1 MSEISKTY
9 DPTLIED
16 RIYAEW
22 LKKGYFKGK
31 VNKDKKPYTIVIPPP
46 NVTGMLTIGHVL
58 NNTLQDV
65 FIRYHK
71 LKGFETCWVPGTD
84 HASIAT
90 EAKVTAMLKEQ
101 GIDKKQ
107 IGRDAFLDKAKEWKD
122 KYGGMIIQQLKKLG
136 CACDWERERFTMDD
150 DYYKAVID
158 TFVDLYK
165 KGLIYKGYRL
175 VNWCPA
181 SMSVISDEEVEFIEN
196 KGHLWYFKY
205 PIKDSNEFVTVATT
219 RPETMF
225 GDTAVAIHP
234 DNARLGHLIGR
245 TAVLPLVGREIPI
258 IADTHADPE
267 KGTGAVK
274 ITPGH
279 DPNDNIVGQRHGLA
293 VINVMNPNATLNDN
307 VPERFRGLDRFV
319 ARKKVVAELTD
330 LGLVDKIEPHINQ
343 LSVSQRGKEPI
354 EYLMSEQWYLKM
366 SELVKPALEV
376 VNNGTIKF
384 HPEKWIKTYNH
395 WLENVQDWC
404 LSRQLWWG
412 HRIPVY
418 YCSNEGCE
426 TVRMAASSKPEK
438 CEKCGSAEHLHQD
451 EDVLDTWASSWIW
464 PYAVFKTQ
472 EEQDYF
478 YPTDLL
484 ITGPDIIFF
493 WVARMIMAGMEYKHE
508 IPFKDVYFN
517 GMVRDEQGRKMSK
530 SLGNSPDPLDVIKEY
545 GADALRFTMI
555 RLTPVGNDIM
565 FSTDKCEIGRNFA
578 NKLWNAARFL
588 MMNKEKNPDIKQVC
602 HTEFIE
608 DKWINSRLN
617 HTIETVA
624 ENVKTF
630 QLNDALKAIYE
641 FLWNDMC
648 DWYIEMAKSRFQ
660 SENEEERRSV
670 LENAFYNF
678 DIALRLL
685 HPFMPFI
692 TEELWHGI
700 EEREEGDSI
709 MLSTIPEPDM
719 TLIDVEAETIMETVK
734 ELIGKI
740 RVIRAENTIPL
751 SKTLRLVLKTE
762 NEDLKK
768 FTSVIKFLAK
778 IEDIVFDKNAD
789 KPKLSASEM
798 VNGIELFIPL
808 EGIIDLGAEKEKIEK
823 EIARLEGINSGI
835 NKKLSNEQFVS
846 NAPEAVI
853 NKDKEKLNNN
863 IESIAKLKNN
873 LENFL

>member
-319 ARKKVVAELTD
+319 ARKKVVAELQE

-426 TVRMAASSKPEK
+426 TVRMAASFKPEK
-438 CEKCGSAEHLHQD
+438 CEKCGSAEHIHQD

-709 MLSTIPEPDM
+709 MLSTIPEPDK

-740 RVIRAENTIPL
+740 RVIRAENSIPP
-751 SKTLRLVLKTE
+751 SKTLKLVLKTE

-768 FTSVIKFLAK
+768 FTSVIMFLAK

-808 EGIIDLGAEKEKIEK
+808 EGIIDLGAEREKIEK
-823 EIARLEGINSGI
+823 EIARLEGINTGI

-853 NKDKEKLNNN
+853 SKEKEKLNNN

>member
-1 MSEISKTY
+1 MNEISKTY
-9 DPTLIED
+9 DPTLIEE
-16 RIYAEW
+16 RIYSDW
-22 LKKGYFKGK
+22 LKKGYFKAK
-31 VNKDKKPYTIVIPPP
+31 VNKNKKPYTIVIPPP

-90 EAKVTAMLKEQ
+90 ESKVTAMLKDQ
-101 GIDKKQ
+101 GIDKKDL
-107 IGRDAFLDKAKEWKD
+107 GREAFLEKAKEWKD
-122 KYGGMIIQQLKKLG
+122 KYGGIIIQQLKKLG
-136 CACDWERERFTMDD
+136 CACDWDRERFTMDD

-181 SMSVISDEEVEFIEN
+181 SMSVISDEEVEFIEK

-205 PIKDSNEFVTVATT
+205 PIKDSKEFVTVATT

-234 DNARLGHLIGR
+234 ENEKLKHLIGKM
-245 TAVLPLVGREIPI
+245 AVLPLVGREMPI

-279 DPNDNIVGQRHGLA
+279 DPNDNLVGQRHGLQ

-319 ARKKVVAELTD
+319 ARKKVVAELQE
-330 LGLVDKIEPHINQ
+330 LGLIDKIEDHVHQ

-366 SELVKPALEV
+366 SELVKPAIEV
-376 VNNGTIKF
+376 VNNGRIKI

-395 WLENVQDWC
+395 WLDNVQDWC

-418 YCSNEGCE
+418 YCSNPGCE
-426 TVRMAASSKPEK
+426 TVKMCESSKPEK
-438 CEKCGSAEHLHQD
+438 CMKCGSSEHIHQD
-451 EDVLDTWASSWIW
+451 KDVLDTWSSSWIW
-464 PYAVFKTQ
+464 PYAVFRTK

-478 YPTDLL
+478 YPTDIL

-493 WVARMIMAGMEYKHE
+493 WVARMIIAGMHYKNE

-530 SLGNSPDPLDVIKEY
+530 SLGNSPDPLDVIRTY

-555 RLTPVGNDIM
+555 RLTPVGNDIF
-565 FSTDKCEIGRNFA
+565 FSENKCELGKNFA

-588 MMNKEKNPDIKQVC
+588 MMNKEKNPGLQQVC

-617 HTIETVA
+617 HTLETV
-624 ENVKTF
+624 EEKFKTF
-630 QLNDALKAIYE
+630 QLNEALKAIYE
-641 FLWNDMC
+641 FLWNDLC

-660 SENEEERRSV
+660 SENEAERVSV

-678 DIALRLL
+678 DIALRML

-692 TEELWHGI
+692 TEELWMNL
-700 EEREEGDSI
+700 EEKREVDSI
-709 MLSTIPEPDM
+709 MLSSIPEAERK
-719 TLIDVEAETIMETVK
+719 LIDEEAEGVMETVK
-734 ELIGKI
+734 EIIGRI
-740 RVIRAENTIPL
+740 RNIRAENNIPP
-751 SKTLRLVLKTE
+751 SITVKIIIKSDNAKLKQFE
-762 NEDLKK
+762 
-768 FTSVIKFLAK
+768 SVIKFLAK
-778 IEDIVFDKNAD
+778 VEEVSFDPSAE
-789 KPKLSASEM
+789 KPKLAATSII
-798 VNGIELFIPL
+798 NGLEIYIPL
-808 EGIIDLGAEKEKIEK
+808 EGIIDLDAEKEKIEK
-823 EIARLEGINSGI
+823 EIARLEGINAGI
-835 NKKLSNEQFVS
+835 TNKLSNEQFVS
-846 NAPEAVI
+846 RAPETVLA
-853 NKDKEKLNNN
+853 KEREKMSNNLD
-863 IESIAKLKNN
+863 SIAKLKTN

>member
-1 MSEISKTY
+1 MDEISKTY
-9 DPTLIED
+9 DPALIED

-22 LKKGYFKGK
+22 LKKGYFKAK
-31 VNKDKKPYTIVIPPP
+31 VNKNKKPYTIVIPPP

-71 LKGFETCWVPGTD
+71 LKGYETCWVPGTD

-90 EAKVTAMLKEQ
+90 EAKVTAMLKDQ

-107 IGRDAFLDKAKEWKD
+107 IGREAFLEKAKEWKD
-122 KYGGMIIQQLKKLG
+122 KYGGIIIQQLKKLG
-136 CACDWERERFTMDD
+136 CACDWDRERFTMDD

-181 SMSVISDEEVEFIEN
+181 SMSVISDEEVEFIEK
-196 KGHLWYFKY
+196 KGNLWYFKY

-234 DNARLGHLIGR
+234 DNEKLKHLIGR

-279 DPNDNIVGQRHGLA
+279 DPNDNLVGQRHGLQ
-293 VINVMNPNATLNDN
+293 VINVMNPNATLNNN

-319 ARKKVVAELTD
+319 ARKKVVAELTE
-330 LGLVDKIEPHINQ
+330 LGLIEKIEEHVHQ
-343 LSVSQRGKEPI
+343 LSISQRGKEPI

-366 SELVKPALEV
+366 SEIVKPAIQV
-376 VNNGTIKF
+376 VNNGDIKF
-384 HPEKWIKTYNH
+384 HPEKWVKTYNH
-395 WLENVQDWC
+395 WMENVQDWC

-418 YCSNEGCE
+418 YCSNAGCG
-426 TVRMAASSKPEK
+426 TVRMVESQKPEK
-438 CEKCGSAEHLHQD
+438 CTKCGSSEHIHQD

-464 PYAVFKTQ
+464 AYEVFRTK

-478 YPTDLL
+478 YPTNIL
-484 ITGPDIIFF
+484 ITAPDIIYF
-493 WVARMIMAGMEYKHE
+493 WVARMIIAGMEYKHE
-508 IPFKDVYFN
+508 IPFKDVYFT
-517 GMVRDEQGRKMSK
+517 GMVRDEKGIKMSK
-530 SLGNSPDPLDVIKEY
+530 SLGNSDDPLDVIKEY

-555 RLTPVGNDIM
+555 RLTPVGNDIL
-565 FSTDKCEIGRNFA
+565 FATEKCEIGRSFA
-578 NKLWNAARFL
+578 NKIWNAARFL
-588 MMNKEKNPDIKQVC
+588 MMNKEKNPDIKQAC
-602 HTEFIE
+602 HTVEIE

-617 HTIETVA
+617 HTIETV
-624 ENVKTF
+624 EEKVRTF
-630 QLNDALKAIYE
+630 QLNEALKAIYE
-641 FLWNDMC
+641 FLWNDLC
-648 DWYIEMAKSRFQ
+648 DWYIEMAKSRLQ
-660 SENEEERRSV
+660 SDNEKERAAV

-678 DIALRLL
+678 DAALRLL

-692 TEELWHGI
+692 TEELWKWIGDRK
-700 EEREEGDSI
+700 EEDSI
-709 MLSTIPEPDM
+709 MLSELPSHDSSLTD
-719 TLIDVEAETIMETVK
+719 DEAEKVMETVK
-734 ELIGKI
+734 EIIGRI
-740 RVIRAENTIPL
+740 RNIRAENNISP
-751 SKTLRLVLKTE
+751 SKSIEMTLKTSDE
-762 NEDLKK
+762 SLKK
-768 FTSVIKFLAK
+768 FESVIKFLAK
-778 IEDIVFDKNAD
+778 ADKVNFDPNAE
-789 KPKLSASEM
+789 KPKLSATSIIS
-798 VNGIELFIPL
+798 GIEMFIPL
-808 EGIIDLGAEKEKIEK
+808 AGIIDLSAETEKIEK
-823 EIARLEGINSGI
+823 EIARLEGINAGI
-835 NKKLSNEQFVS
+835 NAKLSNEQFTS
-846 NAPEAVI
+846 RAPEAVLS
-853 NKDKEKLNNN
+853 KERDKLNNN
-863 IESIAKLKNN
+863 IEAINKLRSS

>member
-1 MSEISKTY
+1 MDEISKTY
-9 DPTLIED
+9 DPALIEE
-16 RIYAEW
+16 RIYSDW
-22 LKKGYFKGK
+22 LKRGYFKAK
-31 VNKDKKPYTIVIPPP
+31 VNKNKKPYTIVIPPP

-65 FIRYHK
+65 FIRYHR

-101 GIDKKQ
+101 GIDKKE
-107 IGRDAFLDKAKEWKD
+107 IGREAFLEKAKEWKD
-122 KYGGMIIQQLKKLG
+122 KYGGIIIQQLKKLG
-136 CACDWERERFTMDD
+136 CSCDWDRERFTMDD

-181 SMSVISDEEVEFIEN
+181 SMSVISDEEVEFVEK
-196 KGHLWYFKY
+196 KGNLWYFKY

-234 DNARLGHLIGR
+234 DNEKLKHLIGK

-279 DPNDNIVGQRHGLA
+279 DPNDNLVGQRHGLQ
-293 VINVMNPNATLNDN
+293 VINVMNPNATLNDE

-330 LGLVDKIEPHINQ
+330 LGLIEKIEDHIHQ
-343 LSVSQRGKEPI
+343 LSISQRGKEPI

-366 SELVKPALEV
+366 SELVKPALEA
-376 VNNGTIKF
+376 VNSGKIRM
-384 HPEKWIKTYNH
+384 HPERWIKTYNH
-395 WLENVQDWC
+395 WLESVQDWC

-418 YCSNEGCE
+418 YCSNEGCKD
-426 TVRMAASSKPEK
+426 VRMVQADKPGK
-438 CEKCGSAEHLHQD
+438 CEKCGSAEHIYQD
-451 EDVLDTWASSWIW
+451 NDVLDTWASSWIW
-464 PYAVFKTQ
+464 PYAVFRTQ

-478 YPTDLL
+478 YPTDIL

-493 WVARMIMAGMEYKHE
+493 WVARMIMAGMEYKNE

-517 GMVRDEQGRKMSK
+517 GMVRDEKGRKMSK

-555 RLTPVGNDIM
+555 RLTPVGNDIF
-565 FSTDKCEIGRNFA
+565 FSNDKCEIGRSFA
-578 NKLWNAARFL
+578 NKIWNAARFL
-588 MMNKEKNPDIKQVC
+588 MMNKEKNPDIKQAC
-602 HTEFIE
+602 HTVEIE

-617 HTIETVA
+617 HTIETV
-624 ENVKTF
+624 EEKVRTF
-630 QLNDALKAIYE
+630 QLNEALKAIYE
-641 FLWNDMC
+641 FLWNDLC
-648 DWYIEMAKSRFQ
+648 DWYIEMAKSRLQ
-660 SENEEERRSV
+660 SDNEKERAAV

-678 DIALRLL
+678 DAALRLL

-692 TEELWHGI
+692 TEELWKWIGDRK
-700 EEREEGDSI
+700 EEDSI
-709 MLSTIPEPDM
+709 MLSELPSHDSSLTD
-719 TLIDVEAETIMETVK
+719 DEAEKVMETVK
-734 ELIGKI
+734 EIIGRI
-740 RVIRAENTIPL
+740 RNIRAENNISP
-751 SKTLRLVLKTE
+751 SKSIEMTLKTSDE
-762 NEDLKK
+762 SLKK
-768 FTSVIKFLAK
+768 FESVIKFLAK
-778 IEDIVFDKNAD
+778 ADKVNFDPNAE
-789 KPKLSASEM
+789 KPKLSATSIIS
-798 VNGIELFIPL
+798 GIEMFIPL
-808 EGIIDLGAEKEKIEK
+808 AGIIDLSAETEKIEK
-823 EIARLEGINSGI
+823 EIARLEGINAGI
-835 NKKLSNEQFVS
+835 NAKLSNEQFTS
-846 NAPEAVI
+846 RAPEAVLS
-853 NKDKEKLNNN
+853 KERDKLNNN
-863 IESIAKLKNN
+863 IEAINKLRSS

>member
-1 MSEISKTY
+1 MNEISKTY
-9 DPTLIED
+9 DPTLIEE
-16 RIYAEW
+16 RIYSDW
-22 LKKGYFKGK
+22 LKKGYFKAK
-31 VNKDKKPYTIVIPPP
+31 VNKNKKPYTIVIPPP

-65 FIRYHK
+65 FIRYYK

-90 EAKVTAMLKEQ
+90 EAKVTAMLKDQ
-101 GIDKKQ
+101 GIDKKDL
-107 IGRDAFLDKAKEWKD
+107 GREEFLLKAKEWKD
-122 KYGGMIIQQLKKLG
+122 KYGGIIIQQLKKLG
-136 CACDWERERFTMDD
+136 CACDWDRERFTMDD

-181 SMSVISDEEVEFIEN
+181 SMSVISDEEVEFVEK

-205 PIKDSNEFVTVATT
+205 QIKDSNEFVTVATT

-234 DNARLGHLIGR
+234 ENEKLKHLIGK
-245 TAVLPLVGREIPI
+245 TAILPLVGREIPI

-279 DPNDNIVGQRHGLA
+279 DPNDNLVGQRHGLQ

-319 ARKKVVAELTD
+319 ARKKVVAELKE
-330 LGLVDKIEPHINQ
+330 LGLIDKIEDHVHQ
-343 LSVSQRGKEPI
+343 LSISQRGKEPI

-366 SELVKPALEV
+366 SELVKPAIEV
-376 VNNGTIKF
+376 VNNGRIKI

-395 WLENVQDWC
+395 WLDNVQDWC

-418 YCSNEGCE
+418 YCSNPGCE
-426 TVRMAASSKPEK
+426 TVRMVESSRPEK
-438 CEKCGSAEHLHQD
+438 CTKCGSPDHIRQD
-451 EDVLDTWASSWIW
+451 EDVLDTWSSSWIW
-464 PYAVFKTQ
+464 PYAVFRTK

-478 YPTDLL
+478 YPTDIL

-493 WVARMIMAGMEYKHE
+493 WVARMIIAGMHYKNE

-530 SLGNSPDPLDVIKEY
+530 SLGNSPDPLDVISTY

-555 RLTPVGNDIM
+555 RLTPVGNDI
-565 FSTDKCEIGRNFA
+565 FFTESKCELGKNFA

-588 MMNKEKNPDIKQVC
+588 MMNKEKNPGIKQVC

-617 HTIETVA
+617 HTIETV
-624 ENVKTF
+624 EEKFKTF
-630 QLNDALKAIYE
+630 QLNDALKAVYE
-641 FLWNDMC
+641 FLWNDLC

-660 SENEEERRSV
+660 SENEAESRSV
-670 LENAFYNF
+670 LENALYNF
-678 DIALRLL
+678 DIALRVL

-692 TEELWHGI
+692 TEELWLNLD
-700 EEREEGDSI
+700 ERKEGDSI
-709 MLSTIPEPDM
+709 MLSSIPEPDRS
-719 TLIDVEAETIMETVK
+719 LIDVESEEIMETVK
-734 ELIGKI
+734 EIIGKV
-740 RVIRAENTIPL
+740 RNIRAENNIIP
-751 SKTLRLVLKTE
+751 SKTVDMIIKSDNLKIM
-762 NEDLKK
+762 K
-768 FTSVIKFLAK
+768 FESVIKFLAK
-778 IEDIVFDKNAD
+778 VENITFDMNAE
-789 KPKLSASEM
+789 KPKLAATAIASGSE
-798 VNGIELFIPL
+798 IFIPL

-823 EIARLEGINSGI
+823 EIARLEGINAGI
-835 NKKLSNEQFVS
+835 NNKLSNEQFVS
-846 NAPEAVI
+846 RAPEAVLS
-853 NKDKEKLNNN
+853 KEREKLSNNN
-863 IESIAKLKNN
+863 ESIAKLKTN
-873 LENFL
+873 LDNFM

>member
-1 MSEISKTY
+1 MKEIPKTY
-9 DPTLIED
+9 DPNLIEEG
-16 RIYAEW
+16 IYSKW
-22 LKKGYFKGK
+22 LEKGYFKGK

-65 FIRYHK
+65 FIRYYK

-101 GIDKKQ
+101 GIDKKE
-107 IGRDAFLDKAKEWKD
+107 IGREAFLEKAKEWKD
-122 KYGGMIIQQLKKLG
+122 KYGGIIIQQLKKLG
-136 CACDWERERFTMDD
+136 CACDWDRERFTMDD

-175 VNWCPA
+175 VNWCPG
-181 SMSVISDEEVEFIEN
+181 SMSVISDEEVEFVEK
-196 KGHLWYFKY
+196 KGSLWYFKY
-205 PIKDSNEFVTVATT
+205 PIKDSDEFVTVATT

-234 DNARLGHLIGR
+234 ENEKLKHLIGK
-245 TAVLPLVGREIPI
+245 TAVLPLVGREIPV

-279 DPNDNIVGQRHGLA
+279 DPNDNLVGQRHGLE

-307 VPERFRGLDRFV
+307 VPERFRGLDRFA
-319 ARKKVVAELTD
+319 ARKKVVAELTE
-330 LGLVDKIEPHINQ
+330 LGLIDKIDDHVHQ

-376 VNNGTIKF
+376 VNNGTIKM

-395 WLENVQDWC
+395 WLNNIQDWC

-412 HRIPVY
+412 HRIPIY

-426 TVRMAASSKPEK
+426 SVKMAESQRPLK
-438 CEKCGSAEHLHQD
+438 CIKCGSSEHIYQD

-464 PYAVFKTQ
+464 PYEVFRTK

-478 YPTDLL
+478 YPTDIL
-484 ITGPDIIFF
+484 ITGPDILFP
-493 WVARMIMAGMEYKHE
+493 WVARMIIAGMEYKKE
-508 IPFKDVYFN
+508 IPFRDVYFN
-517 GMVRDEQGRKMSK
+517 GMVRDEKGRKMSK
-530 SLGNSPDPLDVIKEY
+530 SLGNSPDPLNVIKEY

-565 FSTDKCEIGRNFA
+565 FSTDKCEIGRSFA
-578 NKLWNAARFL
+578 NKIWNAARFL
-588 MMNKEKNPDIKQVC
+588 MMNKEKNPGIKQAC
-602 HTEFIE
+602 HTEAIE

-617 HTIETVA
+617 NTIAIVE
-624 ENVKTF
+624 EKVKTF
-630 QLNDALKAIYE
+630 QLNEALKAVYE
-641 FLWNDMC
+641 FLWNDFC

-660 SENEEERRSV
+660 SENESERNSV

-678 DIALRLL
+678 DMALRLL

-692 TEELWHGI
+692 TEELWMWI
-700 EEREEGDSI
+700 EDRNEDDSI
-709 MLSTIPEPDM
+709 MLSVIPEADNG
-719 TLIDVEAETIMETVK
+719 LIDADSEAVMETVK
-734 ELIGKI
+734 DIVGKI
-740 RVIRAENTIPL
+740 RNIRAENNISPTKIL
-751 SKTLRLVLKTE
+751 NLIFKTE
-762 NEDLKK
+762 DEDIKK
-768 FTSVIKFLAK
+768 FEPVIKFLAK
-778 IEDIVFDKNAD
+778 IGNITLDSNAE
-789 KPKLSASEM
+789 KPKLSATALISGTEM
-798 VNGIELFIPL
+798 FIPL
-808 EGIIDLGAEKEKIEK
+808 EGIIDVKAEIEKIEK
-823 EIARLEGINSGI
+823 EISRLEGINAGI
-835 NKKLSNEQFVS
+835 NKKLLNEQFVS
-846 NAPEAVI
+846 RAPEAVLA
-853 NKDKEKLNNN
+853 KEKEKLSNNM
-863 IESIAKLKNN
+863 ESIKKLRSG
-873 LENFL
+873 LENFI

>member
-1 MSEISKTY
+1 MKEIPKTY
-9 DPTLIED
+9 DPNLIEEG
-16 RIYAEW
+16 IYSKW
-22 LKKGYFKGK
+22 LEKGYFKGK
-31 VNKDKKPYTIVIPPP
+31 VNKNKKPYTIVIPPP

-71 LKGFETCWVPGTD
+71 LKGYETCWVPGTD

-101 GIDKKQ
+101 GIDKKV
-107 IGRDAFLDKAKEWKD
+107 IGREAFLEKAKEWKD
-122 KYGGMIIQQLKKLG
+122 KYGGIIIQQLKKLG
-136 CACDWERERFTMDD
+136 CACDWDRERFTMDD

-175 VNWCPA
+175 VNWCPG
-181 SMSVISDEEVEFIEN
+181 SMSVISDEEVEFVEK
-196 KGHLWYFKY
+196 KGNLWYFKY

-234 DNARLGHLIGR
+234 ENEKLKHLIGK

-279 DPNDNIVGQRHGLA
+279 DPNDNLVGQRHELQ
-293 VINVMNPNATLNDN
+293 VINVMNPNATLNDE

-319 ARKKVVAELTD
+319 ARKKVVAELQE
-330 LGLVDKIEPHINQ
+330 LGLVEKIEDHIHQ

-376 VNNGTIKF
+376 VNNGTIKM

-426 TVRMAASSKPEK
+426 SVRMVSSLKPEK
-438 CEKCGSAEHLHQD
+438 CEKCGSPDHIRQD

-464 PYAVFKTQ
+464 PYEVFKTK

-478 YPTDLL
+478 YPTDIL

-493 WVARMIMAGMEYKHE
+493 WVARMIMAGMEFKKE

-517 GMVRDEQGRKMSK
+517 GMVRDEKGRKMSK
-530 SLGNSPDPLDVIKEY
+530 SLGNSPDPLNVINEY

-555 RLTPVGNDIM
+555 RLTPVGNDIL
-565 FSTDKCEIGRNFA
+565 FSNDKCEIGRSFA
-578 NKLWNAARFL
+578 NKIWNAARFL
-588 MMNKEKNPDIKQVC
+588 MMNKEKNPGIKQAC
-602 HTEFIE
+602 HTDAIE

-617 HTIETVA
+617 NTIAIVE
-624 ENVKTF
+624 EKVKTF
-630 QLNDALKAIYE
+630 QLNEALKAVYE
-641 FLWNDMC
+641 FLWNDFC

-660 SENEEERRSV
+660 SENEAERNSV

-678 DIALRLL
+678 DIALKLL

-692 TEELWHGI
+692 TEELWMWIGDRN
-700 EEREEGDSI
+700 EEESI
-709 MLSTIPEPDM
+709 MLSIIPDADFS
-719 TLIDVEAETIMETVK
+719 LIDTDSEAVMETVK
-734 ELIGKI
+734 DIVGKI
-740 RVIRAENTIPL
+740 RNIRAENNISPTKLLDLI
-751 SKTLRLVLKTE
+751 LKTE
-762 NEDLKK
+762 DENIRK
-768 FTSVIKFLAK
+768 FEPVIKFLAK
-778 IEDIVFDKNAD
+778 IENITLDLNAE
-789 KPKLSASEM
+789 KPKLSATALIGGTEM
-798 VNGIELFIPL
+798 FIPL
-808 EGIIDLGAEKEKIEK
+808 EGIIDVKAEIEKIEK
-823 EIARLEGINSGI
+823 EIARLENINAGI

-846 NAPEAVI
+846 RAPEAVLSKE
-853 NKDKEKLNNN
+853 KDKF
-863 IESIAKLKNN
+863 SNN
-873 LENFL
+873 LESIQKLKSGLENFM

>member
-65 FIRYHK
+65 FIRWHK

-107 IGRDAFLDKAKEWKD
+107 IGRDAFLDKAKEWKE

-205 PIKDSNEFVTVATT
+205 PIKDSKEFVTVATT

-234 DNARLGHLIGR
+234 DNAKLNHLIGR

-307 VPERFRGLDRFV
+307 VPERFRGMERFA
-319 ARKKVVAELTD
+319 ARKKVVAELQE
-330 LGLVDKIEPHINQ
+330 LGIVDKIEPHINQ

-366 SELVKPALEV
+366 SELVKPALEA
-376 VNNGTIKF
+376 VNSGRIKL

-395 WLENVQDWC
+395 WLDNVQDWC

-426 TVRMAASSKPEK
+426 SVRMVASSAPEK
-438 CEKCGSAEHLHQD
+438 CEKCCSAEHIHQD

-464 PYAVFKTQ
+464 PYAVFRTK

-478 YPTDLL
+478 YPTDIL

-555 RLTPVGNDIM
+555 RLTPVGNDIF
-565 FSTDKCEIGRNFA
+565 FSKEKCDIGRNFA

-588 MMNKEKNPDIKQVC
+588 MMNKEKNPDVKQAC

-617 HTIETVA
+617 HTIETV
-624 ENVKTF
+624 EDNVKTF
-630 QLNDALKAIYE
+630 QLNEALKAIYE

-648 DWYIEMAKSRFQ
+648 DWYFEMAKSRFQ
-660 SENEEERRSV
+660 SENEEERISV

-700 EEREEGDSI
+700 EERKGGDSI

-740 RVIRAENTIPL
+740 RVIRAENTIPP

-808 EGIIDLGAEKEKIEK
+808 AGIIDLGAEKEKIEK
-823 EIARLEGINSGI
+823 EIARLEGINTGI
-835 NKKLSNEQFVS
+835 NKKLANEKFVS

-853 NKDKEKLNNN
+853 SKEKEKLNNN

>member
-1 MSEISKTY
+1 MKEIPKNY
-9 DPTLIED
+9 DPNLIEEG
-16 RIYAEW
+16 IYSKW
-22 LKKGYFKGK
+22 LERGYFKGK

-65 FIRYHK
+65 FIRYYK
-71 LKGFETCWVPGTD
+71 LKGYETCWVPGTD

-107 IGRDAFLDKAKEWKD
+107 IGREAFLEKAKEWKE
-122 KYGGMIIQQLKKLG
+122 KYGGIIIQQLKKLG
-136 CACDWERERFTMDD
+136 CACDWDRERFTMDD

-175 VNWCPA
+175 VNWCPG
-181 SMSVISDEEVEFIEN
+181 SMSVISDEEVEFIEK
-196 KGHLWYFKY
+196 KGNLWFFKY
-205 PIKDSNEFVTVATT
+205 PIRDSNEFVTVATT

-234 DNARLGHLIGR
+234 ENEKLKHLIGK
-245 TAVLPLVGREIPI
+245 TAVLPLVGREIPV

-279 DPNDNIVGQRHGLA
+279 DPNDNIVGQRHGLE

-307 VPERFRGLDRFV
+307 VPERFRGLDRYD

-330 LGLVDKIEPHINQ
+330 LGLVEKIEDHVHQ

-376 VNNGTIKF
+376 VNNGKIKF

-426 TVRMAASSKPEK
+426 TVKMVSSSMPEK
-438 CEKCGSAEHLHQD
+438 CEKCGSPDHIRQD

-464 PYAVFKTQ
+464 PYEVFKTK

-478 YPTDLL
+478 YPTDIL

-493 WVARMIMAGMEYKHE
+493 WVARMIMAGMEFKKE
-508 IPFKDVYFN
+508 IPFRDVYFN
-517 GMVRDEQGRKMSK
+517 GMVRDEKGRKMSK
-530 SLGNSPDPLDVIKEY
+530 SLGNSPDPLNVIKEY

-555 RLTPVGNDIM
+555 RLTPVGNDIF
-565 FSTDKCEIGRNFA
+565 FSTDKCEIGRSFA
-578 NKLWNAARFL
+578 NKIWNAARFL
-588 MMNKEKNPDIKQVC
+588 MMNKEKNPGIKQAC
-602 HTEFIE
+602 HTDAIE

-617 HTIETVA
+617 NTIAVVEEKVR
-624 ENVKTF
+624 TF
-630 QLNDALKAIYE
+630 QLNEALKAVYE
-641 FLWNDMC
+641 FLWNDFC

-660 SENEEERRSV
+660 SDNEAERVSV

-692 TEELWHGI
+692 TEELWMWI
-700 EEREEGDSI
+700 ENRKEDDSI
-709 MLSTIPEPDM
+709 MVSIIPEADRSM
-719 TLIDVEAETIMETVK
+719 IDQNSEDVMEKVK
-734 ELIGKI
+734 DIVGKT
-740 RVIRAENTIPL
+740 RNIRAENNISPTKQIDL
-751 SKTLRLVLKTE
+751 ILKTE
-762 NEDLKK
+762 DENLKK
-768 FTSVIKFLAK
+768 FEPVIKFLAK
-778 IEDIVFDKNAD
+778 IENITLNSNAG
-789 KPKLSASEM
+789 KPKLSATALIGGTEM
-798 VNGIELFIPL
+798 FIPL
-808 EGIIDLGAEKEKIEK
+808 EGIIDVKAEIEKIEK

-835 NKKLSNEQFVS
+835 NKKLSNEQFIS
-846 NAPEAVI
+846 KAPESVLAKE
-853 NKDKEKLNNN
+853 KDKLSKNM
-863 IESIAKLKNN
+863 ESIKKLKSG
-873 LENFL
+873 LEIFI

>member
-22 LKKGYFKGK
+22 LKKGYFRGK
-31 VNKDKKPYTIVIPPP
+31 VNKNKKPYTIVIPPP
-46 NVTGMLTIGHVL
+46 NITNMLHMGHVL

-65 FIRYHK
+65 FIRYYK

-90 EAKVTAMLKEQ
+90 EAKVTAMLKDQ
-101 GIDKKQ
+101 GINKKD
-107 IGRDAFLDKAKEWKD
+107 IGRDAFLEKAREWKA
-122 KYGGMIIQQLKKLG
+122 KYGGIIIQQLKKLG
-136 CACDWERERFTMDD
+136 CACDWDRERFTMDD

-181 SMSVISDEEVEFIEN
+181 SMSVISDEEVEFVER

-234 DNARLGHLIGR
+234 ENEKLKHLIGR

-279 DPNDNIVGQRHGLA
+279 DPNDNLVGKRHGLQ

-319 ARKKVVAELTD
+319 ARKKVVAELQE
-330 LGLVDKIEPHINQ
+330 LGLIDKIEDHVHQ
-343 LSVSQRGKEPI
+343 LSISERGKEPI
-354 EYLMSEQWYLKM
+354 EYLMSEQWYIKM
-366 SELVKPALEV
+366 SELVKPAIEV
-376 VNNGTIKF
+376 VRNEKIKF
-384 HPEKWIKTYNH
+384 HPEKWVKTYYH

-404 LSRQLWWG
+404 VSRQLWWG
-412 HRIPVY
+412 HRIPIY
-418 YCSNEGCE
+418 YCSNEGCKDVKMVE
-426 TVRMAASSKPEK
+426 TSKPEK
-438 CEKCGSAEHLHQD
+438 CVRCGSSEHIHQD
-451 EDVLDTWASSWIW
+451 NDVLDTWASSWIW
-464 PYAVFKTQ
+464 PYEVFRTK

-478 YPTDLL
+478 YPTNILV
-484 ITGPDIIFF
+484 TGPDIIYL
-493 WVARMIMAGMEYKHE
+493 WVARMIIAGMEYKHE
-508 IPFKDVYFN
+508 IPFTDVYFN
-517 GMVRDEQGRKMSK
+517 GIVRDEKGRKMSK
-530 SLGNSPDPLDVIKEY
+530 SLGNFTDPLELFNIY
-545 GADALRFTMI
+545 GADAVRFTI
-555 RLTPVGNDIM
+555 VRLTPIGNDVL
-565 FSTDKCEIGRNFA
+565 FADEKCELGKNFA

-588 MMNKEKNPDIKQVC
+588 MMNKEKNPGIKQVC

-617 HTIETVA
+617 HTIETV
-624 ENVKTF
+624 EEKVKTF
-630 QLNDALKAIYE
+630 QLNDALKAVYE
-641 FLWNDMC
+641 FLWNDFC

-660 SENEEERRSV
+660 SENEEERISV

-678 DIALRLL
+678 DVALRLL

-692 TEELWHGI
+692 TEELWQKI
-700 EEREEGDSI
+700 EERPEGSSI
-709 MLSTIPEPDM
+709 MLSSIPEPDLS
-719 TLIDVEAETIMETVK
+719 LIDLGAENIMETVK
-734 ELIGKI
+734 ELIGRI
-740 RVIRAENTIPL
+740 RNIRAENNIPPSQML
-751 SKTLRLVLKTE
+751 KLVLKSD
-762 NEDLKK
+762 NSDLKK
-768 FTSVIKFLAK
+768 FEPVIKFLAK
-778 IEDIVFDKNAD
+778 ITEITFDPAST
-789 KPKLSASEM
+789 KPKLSATALINGTEM
-798 VNGIELFIPL
+798 FIPL
-808 EGIIDLGAEKEKIEK
+808 EGVIDVEAEKCKIEK
-823 EIARLEGINSGI
+823 EISRLEGINAGI
-835 NKKLSNEQFVS
+835 NAKLSNEQFTS
-846 NAPEAVI
+846 RAPESVLLRE
-853 NKDKEKLNNN
+853 KDKLRNN
-863 IESIAKLKNN
+863 IESIDKLRSS
-873 LENFL
+873 LENFR

>member
-1 MSEISKTY
+1 MNEISKTY
-9 DPTLIED
+9 DPTLIEE
-16 RIYAEW
+16 RIYSDW
-22 LKKGYFKGK
+22 LKKGYFKAK
-31 VNKDKKPYTIVIPPP
+31 VNKNKKPYTIVIPPP

-65 FIRYHK
+65 FIRYYK

-90 EAKVTAMLKEQ
+90 EAKVTAMLKDQ
-101 GIDKKQ
+101 GIDKKDL
-107 IGRDAFLDKAKEWKD
+107 GREEFLLKAKEWKD
-122 KYGGMIIQQLKKLG
+122 KYGGIIIQQLKKLG
-136 CACDWERERFTMDD
+136 CACDWDRERFTMDD

-175 VNWCPA
+175 VNWCPG
-181 SMSVISDEEVEFIEN
+181 SMSVISDEEVEFVER

-234 DNARLGHLIGR
+234 ENEKLKHLIGK
-245 TAVLPLVGREIPI
+245 TAILPLVGREIPI

-279 DPNDNIVGQRHGLA
+279 DPNDNLVGQRHGLQ

-319 ARKKVVAELTD
+319 ARKKVVAELQE
-330 LGLVDKIEPHINQ
+330 LGLIEKIEDHVHQ
-343 LSVSQRGKEPI
+343 LSISQRGKEPI

-366 SELVKPALEV
+366 SELVKPAIEV
-376 VNNGTIKF
+376 VNNGRIKI

-395 WLENVQDWC
+395 WLDNVQDWC

-418 YCSNEGCE
+418 YCSNPGCE
-426 TVRMAASSKPEK
+426 TVRMVESSRPSK
-438 CEKCGSAEHLHQD
+438 CEKCGSSDHIRQD
-451 EDVLDTWASSWIW
+451 EDVLDTWSSSWIW
-464 PYAVFKTQ
+464 PYAVFRTK

-478 YPTDLL
+478 YPTDIL

-493 WVARMIMAGMEYKHE
+493 WVARMIIAGMHYKNE

-530 SLGNSPDPLDVIKEY
+530 SLGNSPDPLDVIRTY

-555 RLTPVGNDIM
+555 RLTPVGNDIF
-565 FSTDKCEIGRNFA
+565 FSENKCDLGKNFA

-588 MMNKEKNPDIKQVC
+588 MMNKEKNPGIKQVC

-617 HTIETVA
+617 HTIETV
-624 ENVKTF
+624 EEKFKTF
-630 QLNDALKAIYE
+630 QLNDALKAVYE
-641 FLWNDMC
+641 FLWNDLC

-660 SENEEERRSV
+660 SENEAERRSV
-670 LENAFYNF
+670 LENALYNF
-678 DIALRLL
+678 DIALRVL

-692 TEELWHGI
+692 TEELWLNLD
-700 EEREEGDSI
+700 ERKEGDSI
-709 MLSTIPEPDM
+709 MLSSIPDPDRS
-719 TLIDVEAETIMETVK
+719 LIDVESEEIMETVK
-734 ELIGKI
+734 DIIG
-740 RVIRAENTIPL
+740 RVRNIRAENNIIP
-751 SKTLRLVLKTE
+751 SKTVDMIIKSSDEKLKQ
-762 NEDLKK
+762 
-768 FTSVIKFLAK
+768 FASVVKFLAK
-778 IEDIVFDKNAD
+778 IEDITFDTDAV
-789 KPKLSASEM
+789 KPKLSATSII
-798 VNGIELFIPL
+798 NGLEIYIPL
-808 EGIIDLGAEKEKIEK
+808 EGIIDLSAEKEKIEK
-823 EIARLEGINSGI
+823 EIARLEAINAGINA
-835 NKKLSNEQFVS
+835 KLSNEQFVS
-846 NAPEAVI
+846 RAPDAVLA
-853 NKDKEKLNNN
+853 KEREKLSNN
-863 IESIAKLKNN
+863 IESIAKLKSNI
-873 LENFL
+873 ENFI

>member
-9 DPTLIED
+9 DPNLIED

-65 FIRYHK
+65 FIRWHK

-107 IGRDAFLDKAKEWKD
+107 IGREAFLDKAKEWKE

-165 KGLIYKGYRL
+165 KGYIYKGYRL

-181 SMSVISDEEVEFIEN
+181 SMSVISDEEVEFVEN

-205 PIKDSNEFVTVATT
+205 PIKDSDEFVTVATT

-234 DNARLGHLIGR
+234 ENAKLNHLIGK

-279 DPNDNIVGQRHGLA
+279 DPNDNLVGQRHGLA

-307 VPERFRGLDRFV
+307 VPERFRGLDRYI
-319 ARKKVVAELTD
+319 ARKKVVEELQE
-330 LGLVDKIEPHINQ
+330 LGLIDKIEPHLNQ

-366 SELVKPALEV
+366 SELVKPALEA
-376 VNNGTIKF
+376 VNSGKIKL

-426 TVRMAASSKPEK
+426 TVRMVSSSAPEK
-438 CEKCGSAEHLHQD
+438 CEKCGSPEHIRQD

-464 PYAVFKTQ
+464 PYAVFRTQ
-472 EEQDYF
+472 QEQDYF
-478 YPTDLL
+478 YPTDIL

-530 SLGNSPDPLDVIKEY
+530 SLGNSPDPLDVIREY

-555 RLTPVGNDIM
+555 RLTPVGNDIF
-565 FSTDKCEIGRNFA
+565 FSKEKCDIGRNFA

-588 MMNKEKNPDIKQVC
+588 MMNKEKNPDVKQVC
-602 HTEFIE
+602 HTEQIE

-617 HTIETVA
+617 HTIETVE

-630 QLNDALKAIYE
+630 QLNEALKAIYE
-641 FLWNDMC
+641 FLWNDFC

-660 SENEEERRSV
+660 SENEEERISV

-692 TEELWHGI
+692 TEELWKWI
-700 EEREEGDSI
+700 ADRKEEDSI
-709 MLSTIPEPDM
+709 MLSFIPEPDGS
-719 TLIDVEAETIMETVK
+719 LIDVEAETIMETVK

-740 RVIRAENTIPL
+740 RIIRAENNIPP
-751 SKTLRLVLKTE
+751 SRTLKLVLKTE

-778 IEDIVFDKNAD
+778 IEDITFDKNAD

-823 EIARLEGINSGI
+823 EIARLEGINTGI
-835 NKKLSNEQFVS
+835 NKKLSNAQFVS

-853 NKDKEKLNNN
+853 NKEKEKLNNN

>member
-22 LKKGYFKGK
+22 LKKGYFKSK

-90 EAKVTAMLKEQ
+90 ESKVTAMLKDQ
-101 GIDKKQ
+101 GIDKKDL
-107 IGRDAFLDKAKEWKD
+107 GREEFLLKAKEWKD
-122 KYGGMIIQQLKKLG
+122 KYGGIIIQQLKKLG

-234 DNARLGHLIGR
+234 DNARLNHLIGR
-245 TAVLPLVGREIPI
+245 TAVLPIVGREIPI

-279 DPNDNIVGQRHGLA
+279 DPNDNLVGQRHGLA
-293 VINVMNPNATLNDN
+293 VINIMNPNATLNDN

-319 ARKKVVAELTD
+319 ARKKVVAELQE

-395 WLENVQDWC
+395 WLNNIQDWC

-412 HRIPVY
+412 HRIPIY
-418 YCSNEGCE
+418 YCSNKGCE
-426 TVRMAASSKPEK
+426 TVKMCESSKPDK
-438 CEKCGSAEHLHQD
+438 CIKCGSSDHIHQD
-451 EDVLDTWASSWIW
+451 NDVLDTWASSWIW
-464 PYAVFKTQ
+464 PYEVFRTQ

-478 YPTDLL
+478 YPTNIL
-484 ITGPDIIFF
+484 ITGPDILFP
-493 WVARMIMAGMEYKHE
+493 WVARMIIAGMEYKHE
-508 IPFKDVYFN
+508 IPFRDVYFN
-517 GMVRDEQGRKMSK
+517 GMVRDEKGRKMSK
-530 SLGNSPDPLDVIKEY
+530 SLGNSPDPLNVIKEY

-555 RLTPVGNDIM
+555 RLTPVGNDIL
-565 FSTDKCEIGRNFA
+565 FSTDKCEIGRSFA
-578 NKLWNAARFL
+578 NKIWNAARFL
-588 MMNKEKNPDIKQVC
+588 MMNKEKNPDVKQIC
-602 HTEFIE
+602 HTDFIE

-617 HTIETVA
+617 HTIETV
-624 ENVKTF
+624 EEKFKTF
-630 QLNDALKAIYE
+630 QLNEALKAIYE
-641 FLWNDMC
+641 FLWNDFC

-700 EEREEGDSI
+700 EERKERDSI
-709 MLSTIPEPDM
+709 MLSSIPEADRK
-719 TLIDVEAETIMETVK
+719 LIDEESEGVMETVK
-734 ELIGKI
+734 ELISKI
-740 RVIRAENTIPL
+740 RVIRAENSIPP
-751 SKTLRLVLKTE
+751 SKTLKLVLKTE

-768 FTSVIKFLAK
+768 FTSVIMFLAK

-823 EIARLEGINSGI
+823 EIARLEGINTGI

-853 NKDKEKLNNN
+853 SKEKEKLNNN

-873 LENFL
+873 IENFL

>member
-438 CEKCGSAEHLHQD
+438 CEKCGSSDHINQD

-648 DWYIEMAKSRFQ
+648 DWYFEMAKSRFQ

-700 EEREEGDSI
+700 EERKEGDSI

-740 RVIRAENTIPL
+740 RVIRAENTIPP

-768 FTSVIKFLAK
+768 FTSVIMFLAK

-808 EGIIDLGAEKEKIEK
+808 EGIIDLGAEREKIEK
-823 EIARLEGINSGI
+823 EIARLEGINTGI

-853 NKDKEKLNNN
+853 SKEKEKLNNN

>member
-22 LKKGYFKGK
+22 LEKGYFRGK
-31 VNKDKKPYTIVIPPP
+31 VNKNKKPYTIVIPPP

-65 FIRYHK
+65 FIRWHK

-107 IGRDAFLDKAKEWKD
+107 IGREAFLEKAREWKD

-165 KGLIYKGYRL
+165 KGYIYKGYRL

-181 SMSVISDEEVEFIEN
+181 SMSVISDEEVEFVEN

-205 PIKDSNEFVTVATT
+205 PIKDSNEFVIVATT

-234 DNARLGHLIGR
+234 ENEKLNHLIGK

-279 DPNDNIVGQRHGLA
+279 DPNDNLVGQRHGLQ

-307 VPERFRGLDRFV
+307 VPERFRGLDRFE
-319 ARKKVVAELTD
+319 ARKKVVAELQE
-330 LGLVDKIEPHINQ
+330 LGLVEKIEPHMNQ

-366 SELVKPALEV
+366 PELTKPALEV
-376 VNNGTIKF
+376 VNNGTIRL

-395 WLENVQDWC
+395 WLDNVQDWC

-418 YCSNEGCE
+418 YCSNDGCE
-426 TVRMAASSKPEK
+426 DVRMAESSRPEK
-438 CEKCGSAEHLHQD
+438 CEKCGSAEHIHQD

-464 PYAVFKTQ
+464 PYAVFRTQ

-478 YPTDLL
+478 YPTDIL

-508 IPFKDVYFN
+508 IPFRDVYFN

-555 RLTPVGNDIM
+555 RLTPVGNDIF
-565 FSTDKCEIGRNFA
+565 FSTNKCEIGRNFA

-588 MMNKEKNPDIKQVC
+588 QMNREKNPGIKQAC
-602 HTEFIE
+602 HTDTIE

-617 HTIETVA
+617 HTIETVE
-624 ENVKTF
+624 ENVRTF
-630 QLNDALKAIYE
+630 QLNEALKAIYE

-660 SENEEERRSV
+660 SENEEERISV

-692 TEELWHGI
+692 TEELWLGI
-700 EEREEGDSI
+700 EDRPEGSSI
-709 MLSTIPEPDM
+709 MLSTIPEPDRS
-719 TLIDVEAETIMETVK
+719 LIDIEAENIMETVK

-740 RVIRAENTIPL
+740 RTIRAENNIPP
-751 SKTLRLVLKTE
+751 SKTLKLVLKSEDE
-762 NEDLKK
+762 NLQK
-768 FTSVIKFLAK
+768 FSSVIKFLAK
-778 IEDIVFDKNAD
+778 IDGIIFDNAAD
-789 KPKLSASEM
+789 KPKLSATAM
-798 VNGIELFIPL
+798 VNGIELYIPL

-823 EIARLEGINSGI
+823 EIARLESINAGI

-853 NKDKEKLNNN
+853 NKEKEKLNNN
-863 IESIAKLKNN
+863 IDSIAKLKTN

>member
-9 DPTLIED
+9 DPNLIED

-65 FIRYHK
+65 FIRWHK

-101 GIDKKQ
+101 GVDKKQ
-107 IGRDAFLDKAKEWKD
+107 IGREAFLDKAKEWKE

-165 KGLIYKGYRL
+165 KGYIYKGYRL

-181 SMSVISDEEVEFIEN
+181 SMSVISDEEVEFVEN

-205 PIKDSNEFVTVATT
+205 PIKDSDEFVTVATT

-234 DNARLGHLIGR
+234 DNAKLNHLIGK

-279 DPNDNIVGQRHGLA
+279 DPNDNLVGQRHGLA

-307 VPERFRGLDRFV
+307 VPERFRGLDRYI
-319 ARKKVVAELTD
+319 ARKKVVEELQE
-330 LGLVDKIEPHINQ
+330 LGLIDKIEPHLNQ

-366 SELVKPALEV
+366 SELVKPAIEV

-384 HPEKWIKTYNH
+384 HPEKWVKTYNH
-395 WLENVQDWC
+395 WLDNVQDWC

-418 YCSNEGCE
+418 YCSNPGCE
-426 TVRMAASSKPEK
+426 SVKMVGSAKPEK
-438 CEKCGSAEHLHQD
+438 CEKCGSPEHIRQD

-464 PYAVFKTQ
+464 PYAVFRTQ
-472 EEQDYF
+472 QEQDYF
-478 YPTDLL
+478 YPTDIL

-530 SLGNSPDPLDVIKEY
+530 SLGNSPDPLDVIREY

-555 RLTPVGNDIM
+555 RLTPVGNDIF
-565 FSTDKCEIGRNFA
+565 FSKEKCDIGRNFA

-588 MMNKEKNPDIKQVC
+588 MMNKDKNPDVKQVC
-602 HTEFIE
+602 HTEQIE

-617 HTIETVA
+617 HTIETVEA
-624 ENVKTF
+624 NVKTF
-630 QLNDALKAIYE
+630 QLNEALKAIYE
-641 FLWNDMC
+641 FLWNDFC

-660 SENEEERRSV
+660 SENEEERISV

-692 TEELWHGI
+692 TEELWKWI
-700 EEREEGDSI
+700 ADRKEEDSI
-709 MLSTIPEPDM
+709 MLSFIPEPDGS
-719 TLIDVEAETIMETVK
+719 LIDVEAETIMETVK

-740 RVIRAENTIPL
+740 RIIRAENNIPP
-751 SKTLRLVLKTE
+751 SRTLKLVLKTE

-778 IEDIVFDKNAD
+778 IEDITFDKNAD

-823 EIARLEGINSGI
+823 EIARLEGINTGI
-835 NKKLSNEQFVS
+835 NKKLSNAQFVS

-853 NKDKEKLNNN
+853 NKEKEKLNNN

>member
-1 MSEISKTY
+1 MKEIPKTY
-9 DPTLIED
+9 DPNLIEEV
-16 RIYAEW
+16 IYSKW
-22 LKKGYFKGK
+22 LEKGYFKAK
-31 VNKDKKPYTIVIPPP
+31 VNGDKKPYTIVIPPP
-46 NVTGMLTIGHVL
+46 NVTGMLTVGHVL

-65 FIRYHK
+65 FIRYYK

-101 GIDKKQ
+101 GIDKKD
-107 IGRDAFLDKAKEWKD
+107 IGREAFLEKAKEWKD
-122 KYGGMIIQQLKKLG
+122 KYGGIIIQQLKKLG
-136 CACDWERERFTMDD
+136 CACDWDRERFTMDD

-175 VNWCPA
+175 VNWCPG
-181 SMSVISDEEVEFIEN
+181 SMSVISDEEVEFVEK
-196 KGHLWYFKY
+196 KGNLWYFKY
-205 PIKDSNEFVTVATT
+205 PIKDSDEYVTVATT

-234 DNARLGHLIGR
+234 ENEKLKHLIGK
-245 TAVLPLVGREIPI
+245 TAVLPLVGREIPV

-279 DPNDNIVGQRHGLA
+279 DPNDNLVGQRHGLE

-307 VPERFRGLDRFV
+307 VPERFRGLDRFA
-319 ARKKVVAELTD
+319 ARKKVVAELTE
-330 LGLVDKIEPHINQ
+330 LGLVAKIEDHVHQ

-376 VNNGTIKF
+376 VNNRTIKF

-395 WLENVQDWC
+395 WLDNVQDWC

-426 TVRMAASSKPEK
+426 TVKMVSSSKPEK
-438 CEKCGSAEHLHQD
+438 CEKCGSADHIRQD

-464 PYAVFKTQ
+464 PFGVFKTK

-478 YPTDLL
+478 YPTDIL

-493 WVARMIMAGMEYKHE
+493 WVARMIMAGMEFKNE

-517 GMVRDEQGRKMSK
+517 GMVRDEKGRKMSK
-530 SLGNSPDPLDVIKEY
+530 SLGNSPDPLEVINEY

-555 RLTPVGNDIM
+555 RLTPVGNDIL
-565 FSTDKCEIGRNFA
+565 FSTDKCEIGRSFA
-578 NKLWNAARFL
+578 NKIWNAARFL
-588 MMNKEKNPDIKQVC
+588 MMNKEKNQGIKQAC
-602 HTEFIE
+602 HSESIE

-617 HTIETVA
+617 NTIAIVE
-624 ENVKTF
+624 EKVKTF
-630 QLNDALKAIYE
+630 QLNEALKAVYE
-641 FLWNDMC
+641 FLWNDFC

-660 SENEEERRSV
+660 SENEDERNSV
-670 LENAFYNF
+670 
-678 DIALRLL
+678 
-685 HPFMPFI
+685 
-692 TEELWHGI
+692 
-700 EEREEGDSI
+700 
-709 MLSTIPEPDM
+709 
-719 TLIDVEAETIMETVK
+719 
-734 ELIGKI
+734 
-740 RVIRAENTIPL
+740 
-751 SKTLRLVLKTE
+751 
-762 NEDLKK
+762 
-768 FTSVIKFLAK
+768 
-778 IEDIVFDKNAD
+778 
-789 KPKLSASEM
+789 
-798 VNGIELFIPL
+798 
-808 EGIIDLGAEKEKIEK
+808 
-823 EIARLEGINSGI
+823 
-835 NKKLSNEQFVS
+835 
-846 NAPEAVI
+846 
-853 NKDKEKLNNN
+853 
-863 IESIAKLKNN
+863 
-873 LENFL
+873 

>member
-16 RIYAEW
+16 RIYEKW

-366 SELVKPALEV
+366 SELVKPALEA
-376 VNNGTIKF
+376 VNSGRIKL

-438 CEKCGSAEHLHQD
+438 CEKCGSAEHIHQD

-530 SLGNSPDPLDVIKEY
+530 SLGNSPDPLDVIREY

-660 SENEEERRSV
+660 SENEEERISV

-700 EEREEGDSI
+700 EERKEGDSI

-740 RVIRAENTIPL
+740 RVIRAENSIPP
-751 SKTLRLVLKTE
+751 SKTLKLVLKTE

-768 FTSVIKFLAK
+768 FTSVIMFLAK

-823 EIARLEGINSGI
+823 EIARLEGINTGI

-853 NKDKEKLNNN
+853 SKEKEKLNNN

>member
-1 MSEISKTY
+1 MNEISKTY
-9 DPTLIED
+9 DPALIED

-22 LKKGYFKGK
+22 LKKGYFKAE
-31 VNKDKKPYTIVIPPP
+31 VNKNKKPYTIVIPPP

-65 FIRYHK
+65 FIRYYK

-90 EAKVTAMLKEQ
+90 ESKVTAMLKDQ
-101 GIDKKQ
+101 GIDKKEL
-107 IGRDAFLDKAKEWKD
+107 GREAFLEKAKEWKD
-122 KYGGMIIQQLKKLG
+122 KYGGIIIQQLKKLG
-136 CACDWERERFTMDD
+136 CACDWDRERFTMDD

-181 SMSVISDEEVEFIEN
+181 SMSVISDEEVEFVEK
-196 KGHLWYFKY
+196 KGNLWYFKY

-234 DNARLGHLIGR
+234 DNEKLKHLIGK

-279 DPNDNIVGQRHGLA
+279 DPNDNLVGQRHGLQ
-293 VINVMNPNATLNDN
+293 VINVMNPNATLNNN

-319 ARKKVVAELTD
+319 ARKKVVAELTE
-330 LGLVDKIEPHINQ
+330 LGLIEKIEDHVHQ
-343 LSVSQRGKEPI
+343 LSISQRGKEPI

-366 SELVKPALEV
+366 TELVKPALEV
-376 VNNGTIKF
+376 VNSGRIRM

-418 YCSNEGCE
+418 YCSNPGCE
-426 TVRMAASSKPEK
+426 TVKMVESSKPEK
-438 CEKCGSAEHLHQD
+438 CEKCGSSGHIYQD
-451 EDVLDTWASSWIW
+451 NDVLDTWSSSWIW
-464 PYAVFKTQ
+464 PYAVFRTK

-478 YPTDLL
+478 YPTDIL

-493 WVARMIMAGMEYKHE
+493 WVARMIIAGMHYKNE

-517 GMVRDEQGRKMSK
+517 GMVRDEKGRKMSK
-530 SLGNSPDPLDVIKEY
+530 SLGNSPDPLEVIKEY

-555 RLTPVGNDIM
+555 RLTPVGNDIF
-565 FSTDKCEIGRNFA
+565 FSTDKCEIGRSFA
-578 NKLWNAARFL
+578 NKIWNAARFL
-588 MMNKEKNPDIKQVC
+588 MMNKEKNPGIKQVC
-602 HTEFIE
+602 HTGAIE

-617 HTIETVA
+617 HTIETV
-624 ENVKTF
+624 EEKIKTF
-630 QLNDALKAIYE
+630 QLNEALKAIYE
-641 FLWNDMC
+641 FLWNDLC

-660 SENEEERRSV
+660 SENEEERVSV

-678 DIALRLL
+678 DTALRLL

-692 TEELWHGI
+692 TEELWKWIGDRN
-700 EEREEGDSI
+700 ESDSI
-709 MLSTIPEPDM
+709 MLSSIPDADKK
-719 TLIDVEAETIMETVK
+719 LIDEESEAVMETVK
-734 ELIGKI
+734 EIIGRI
-740 RVIRAENTIPL
+740 RNIRAENNISPA
-751 SKTLRLVLKTE
+751 KTVKMCLKTDDE
-762 NEDLKK
+762 KLKK
-768 FTSVIKFLAK
+768 FASVIKFLAK
-778 IEDIVFDKNAD
+778 VEEIDFDPSAE
-789 KPKLSASEM
+789 KPKLSATAI
-798 VNGIELFIPL
+798 VNGIEMFIPL
-808 EGIIDLGAEKEKIEK
+808 AGIIDIGAEKDKIEK
-823 EIARLEGINSGI
+823 EIARLENINSGI
-835 NKKLSNEQFVS
+835 NNKLSNEQFTS
-846 NAPEAVI
+846 RAPEAVLAKERDKLSANLEAI
-853 NKDKEKLNNN
+853 NK
-863 IESIAKLKNN
+863 LKSS